1 MIRTDQ
7 QSKRIF
13 MIWYWYENAIGNI
26 IKYVNM
32 EKNRRSADEEVLVIP
47 RVLLNKGWNYRME
60 ESLRHP
66 TNKKEN
72 EKRLLIQLQDNRQ
85 AALQSVPADLKK
97 EFIAK
102 VYPDKRLINCIKIVV
117 RNNFIND
124 ESRLVLLEYG
134 LRRCITTKGFGVRL
148 IVFHN
153 MDPELVVKIMV
164 QKISFV

>member
-1 MIRTDQ
+1 
-7 QSKRIF
+7 
-13 MIWYWYENAIGNI
+13 
-26 IKYVNM
+26 
-32 EKNRRSADEEVLVIP
+32 
-47 RVLLNKGWNYRME
+47 ME

-117 RNNFIND
+117 RNYFIND